1 MAKVMFDDPINV
13 YGNNV
18 LAVWVPLVKAAL
30 FAAQEAGRQYNATG
44 NEVAKA
50 VSDAGDALDDAMG
63 LFDVCPIPA
72 NFGTS
77 AADKKI
83 FLGGTGKYKTIAAIA
98 KVMRCSEDAVKAAL
112 WASYVQIQTKGN
124 LLSADAVAKLMTG
137 KSLPASTAGKTP
149 TPTKKPKPPVNP
161 APPTAPDFRTLPE
174 AMGTGTVIAL
184 GLGGLALI
192 YWLTQQSG
200 GAAAPAEA

>member
-63 LFDVCPIPA
+63 L
-72 NFGTS
+72 
-77 AADKKI
+77 
-83 FLGGTGKYKTIAAIA
+83 
-98 KVMRCSEDAVKAAL
+98 
-112 WASYVQIQTKGN
+112 
-124 LLSADAVAKLMTG
+124 
-137 KSLPASTAGKTP
+137 
-149 TPTKKPKPPVNP
+149 
-161 APPTAPDFRTLPE
+161 
-174 AMGTGTVIAL
+174 
-184 GLGGLALI
+184 
-192 YWLTQQSG
+192 
-200 GAAAPAEA
+200 